1 MDTASTGISVIY
13 ARPKKLLK
21 KVMAM
26 RKENAE
32 FWAMNLSPSR
42 MSWAALPRPFLV
54 MPETRRPYVMA
65 AMVKNPRPAT

>member
-1 MDTASTGISVIY
+1 MSTASTGINVIY

-26 RKENAE
+26 RNENAA
-32 FWAMNLSPSR
+32 FCRINVSPSR

-54 MPETRRPYVMA
+54 IRETRRPYVIV
-65 AMVKNPRPAT
+65 AMVKNPRPAK